1 MPINLL
7 SAKSLDS
14 DVPDKPLVFVVEGRY
29 QNWIKPIIL
38 LECLNKEYD
47 AVCLDGPAT
56 RTDWYTKIHPQRY
69 VPALI
74 DNSMGKRVTSWDSSQ
89 ILMYLASTYDVE
101 KAWCGSTVAEELE
114 IGNWLTFETASL
126 GPTAK
131 YWVWYAIRKPEDK
144 NPKAQEKMLNDLR
157 VQYGIIEKHLSQP
170 GQEFIGLKDRPTIAD
185 IAIYPFADDP
195 TMARMGI
202 DKNDFPALKA
212 WSERFAE
219 IPGVKKAYDEMDSRK
234 EAAERLLAETPL
246 IDGHNDF
253 PYMIRGWHL
262 GKVGDVDARQMAIAH
277 TDLDRLRMGRVGGV
291 FWSAYVPCPKENA
304 SNNFST
310 DVYYQSLRETLQQ
323 IDIIHTLVER
333 YPDALEITRSSA
345 EVWKAFGSGRVASLI
360 GVEGLHQIANS
371 ASVLRN
377 FHRLGVRYVTLTHD
391 SNNLYADSTNAA
403 APHHGG
409 LSQQGVEM
417 IQEMNRIGMIVD
429 LSHTSI
435 EVQKQAL
442 SISKAPVIFSHSS
455 WFVDSPYPLPDEV
468 LDLLR
473 TNGGVFMVSFL
484 RKLTDADEPTLAR
497 VADHIQHVG
506 ERIGYEHVGI
516 GSDFDGTMQTPD
528 GLGDVSR
535 FPFLIA
541 ELLRRGISDES
552 VKDIAGRNVL
562 RVMDEVQRVSGEL
575 MRNGARMLHNDI
587 EPIWDE
593 KVREEVKRVRGVVE

>member
-1 MPINLL
+1 MEPSDDCLL
-7 SAKSLDS
+7 
-14 DVPDKPLVFVVEGRY
+14 R
-29 QNWIKPIIL
+29 
-38 LECLNKEYD
+38 
-47 AVCLDGPAT
+47 
-56 RTDWYTKIHPQRY
+56 
-69 VPALI
+69 
-74 DNSMGKRVTSWDSSQ
+74 
-89 ILMYLASTYDVE
+89 
-101 KAWCGSTVAEELE
+101 
-114 IGNWLTFETASL
+114 
-126 GPTAK
+126 
-131 YWVWYAIRKPEDK
+131 
-144 NPKAQEKMLNDLR
+144 
-157 VQYGIIEKHLSQP
+157 
-170 GQEFIGLKDRPTIAD
+170 
-185 IAIYPFADDP
+185 
-195 TMARMGI
+195 
-202 DKNDFPALKA
+202 
-212 WSERFAE
+212 
-219 IPGVKKAYDEMDSRK
+219 
-234 EAAERLLAETPL
+234 AERLLAETPL
-246 IDGHNDF
+246 IDKDGHNDF

-291 FWSAYVPCPKENA
+291 FWSAYVPCPKEN
-304 SNNFST
+304 STNNFST
-310 DVYYQSLRETLQQ
+310 DVHYESLRETLQQ
-323 IDIIHTLVER
+323 IDIIQTLIER
-333 YPDALEITRSSA
+333 YPDALQLAGSSK
-345 EVWKAFGSGRVASLI
+345 EVWEAFGSGRVASLI

-403 APHHGG
+403 ASHHGG

-435 EVQKQAL
+435 EVQRQAL

-455 WFVDSPYPLPDEV
+455 CSAVTKHPRNSPDDV

-528 GLGDVSR
+528 GLEDVSR

-541 ELLRRGISDES
+541 ELLRRGVPDES
-552 VKDIAGRNVL
+552 VKDLAGRNVL
-562 RVMDEVQRVSGEL
+562 HVMDEVQRVSAEL
-575 MRNGARMLHNDI
+575 MRNDAKMLHDDI

-593 KVREEVKRVRGVVE
+593 KVREEVKRVRGIVE